1 MNEPVDGSAVFHAW
15 GSAHVITLAIV
26 VAFIAVL
33 ILVTRAGGERIARS
47 LEIAL
52 AAVLFLCWPLNL
64 LIYWHYGWLTASNL
78 LPLQLCDA
86 AAIFGFFALLKRWPL
101 MCELLYFWGLAGTLQ
116 GLVTPALDVSWP
128 HPRYIAF
135 FLLHGGVVAAALQ
148 VVIGRGIVPRPGAVR
163 RALGWLIVYGAVAGA
178 ADYLINHA
186 FHDDVN
192 YGFLCAK
199 PPTASLIDALG
210 PWPWYLVGLFA
221 VAVVFFSLLNLPFV
235 IRRRARRA

>member
-1 MNEPVDGSAVFHAW
+1 MSASVDDSTVFHAW
-15 GSAHVITLAIV
+15 SPTHLTTLAV
-26 VAFIAVL
+26 VAAFIAVL
-33 ILVTRAGGERIARS
+33 IFVTRAGWERIARP
-47 LEIAL
+47 LEFVL
-52 AAVLFLCWPLNL
+52 ATALFLCWPLNL
-64 LIYWHYGWLTASNL
+64 LIYWHYGWLDASNS

-86 AAIFGFFALLKRWPL
+86 AAIFGIFALLKRWPL

-116 GLVTPALDVSWP
+116 GLITPALDVNWP

-163 RALGWLIVYGAVAGA
+163 RAIGWLIVYGAVAGA
-178 ADYLINHA
+178 ADWIIVHA

-199 PPTASLIDALG
+199 PPTASLLDALG
-210 PWPWYLVGLFA
+210 PWPWYLAGLFA
-221 VAVVFFSLLNLPFV
+221 VAVIFFSLLNLPFV
-235 IRRRARRA
+235 IRRRVRTG